1 MAIGFSNKKSE
12 ENKVRGRL
20 PVKKSINIAAVG
32 QKKTRLAVALPLFLF
47 ALAVIAVFTKFLVM
61 DRLEAV
67 DREEQRVREL
77 RTQLSAANAELE
89 GFGELKEEYAHYTF
103 ADMTEEELQ
112 RVERSDVVELL
123 ERIVIPRASLS
134 SWSVRQNQ
142 LTLAV
147 TLDTLQDTSELVQ
160 LLNEDA
166 RVDFATVKSAV
177 TNEIKPKAPT
187 MAAPAEPAFSED
199 SEGEGAKDGA
209 EEAQE
214 PSPAGE
220 AEAGED
226 EKAEPGYNVS
236 AQIIV
241 YLTAAE
247 KEGSA

>member
-77 RTQLSAANAELE
+77 RTQLSAANTELE

-123 ERIVIPRASLS
+123 ERIVISRASLS

-166 RVDFATVKSAV
+166 RVDYATVKSAV
-177 TNEIKPKAPT
+177 TNEIKPRTPT
-187 MAAPAEPAFSED
+187 TAPAEPAFSED